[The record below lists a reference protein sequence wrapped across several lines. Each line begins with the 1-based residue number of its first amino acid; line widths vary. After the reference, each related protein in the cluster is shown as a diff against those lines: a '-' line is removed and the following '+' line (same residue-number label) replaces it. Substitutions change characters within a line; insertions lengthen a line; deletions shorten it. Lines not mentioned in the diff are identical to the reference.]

1 MNKIDINKIFDELFP
16 ICRSITGRG
25 YEKSLKILSKYMK
38 LKYLKYSS
46 GKKVGDWT
54 VPKEWIIDDAYI
66 EKNGTRYVD
75 FKKNNLHV
83 LNYSAPIN
91 KNLPLDQIKKNLYT
105 IKKQPNLIPYV
116 TSYYKKKLGILY

>member
-16 ICRSITGRG
+16 ICRSITGKG

-38 LKYLKYSS
+38 FKFLRYSS

-54 VPKEWIIDDAYI
+54 VPKEWNIDDAFI

-91 KNLPLDQIKKNLYT
+91 KNLPMGAKSFFMVVERTDIPKK
-105 IKKQPNLIPYV
+105 IPPV
-116 TSYYKKKLGILY
+116 PAAAKPIS